1 MRSERIVDVGQGIT
15 SALARVP
22 AQAGPDRTPVG
33 AVVPPA
39 FAGRLRALTGRVTA
53 EAMREIRRS
62 VPAYRQPLEGRFG
75 DVFTARVELAVRQAF
90 EHLID
95 PTAPDARWRAEFHRA
110 GRVEFQ
116 EGRTSDA
123 LQTAVRIGTRVAW
136 RLLSVE
142 GQHAG
147 VPADT
152 LFGIAD
158 ALFVYVDELS
168 AIAIE
173 GYTDAQ
179 GEASGARERRRRQLL
194 DLLLGSPAAAP
205 STVASFAATADWVV
219 PDRVAVLALDRRAV
233 PAVEGAPFG
242 PESLLDL
249 ESDVPCV
256 LLPDPD
262 EATLAEVSRWLG
274 GATPATRG
282 VGALGPSVPAAEAG
296 RSLAVAR
303 RVLELS
309 GRGLLRGATPLVRSG
324 EHFTE
329 LALTADEFLVDHIAT
344 TALAPFDALT
354 ERQRERLETTLLA
367 WLDTRGGVAEIAARL
382 DVHPQTVRY
391 RMHQV
396 EALLG
401 DRLTDPDSRFTIEI
415 ALRSR
420 RMREPSDKA

>member
-1 MRSERIVDVGQGIT
+1 M
-15 SALARVP
+15 P
-22 AQAGPDRTPVG
+22 AQPGRERSPAE

-39 FAGRLRALTGRVTA
+39 FAARLRGMAPRVTA
-53 EAMREIRRS
+53 EALREVRRA
-62 VPAYRQPLEGRFG
+62 VPAYCQPPESRFG
-75 DVFTARVELAVRQAF
+75 QVFAARVHLAVRHAF
-90 EHLID
+90 DHLID
-95 PTAPDARWRAEFHRA
+95 PSSPDERWRAEFHQA

-158 ALFVYVDELS
+158 ALFLYVDTLS
-168 AIAIE
+168 AVAIE
-173 GYTDAQ
+173 GYTSAQ

-194 DLLLGSPAAAP
+194 ELLLGSSTAPHGTLQEYAGAAE
-205 STVASFAATADWVV
+205 WVL
-219 PDRVAVLALDRRAV
+219 PEQVAVIALDRR
-233 PAVEGAPFG
+233 GL
-242 PESLLDL
+242 PEAESAQLGSDALLDL
-249 ESDVPCV
+249 ESDHPCL
-256 LLPDPD
+256 LLPEPD
-262 EATLAEVSRWLG
+262 DAALERVAAWLG
-274 GATPATRG
+274 EGAR
-282 VGALGPSVPAAEAG
+282 GALGPVVPVADAA

-303 RVLELS
+303 RVLELA
-309 GRGLLRGATPLVRSG
+309 GRGLVRGGPLVRSG
-324 EHFTE
+324 DHFTE
-329 LALTADEFLVDHIAT
+329 LTLTADEFLVEHIAK
-344 TALAPFDALT
+344 TALAPFDELT
-354 ERQRERLETTLLA
+354 CRQRERLESTLLA
-367 WLDTRGGVAEIAARL
+367 WLDTRGGVAEVASRL

-396 EALLG
+396 EALFG

-420 RMREPSDKA
+420 RLRGSASGS